1 MIKSGNRDK
10 KYDGKRAELIKILKR
25 GGAVIGYLFLLSIF
39 FGFQITK
46 LFDGKQFLLL
56 LLGTGILMIP
66 SLGQGAQEGGERIR
80 RHISSCALWASFLES
95 FLLCLMAMEH
105 MGRAE
110 EIMPEIAL
118 CLRPI
123 LYGVCIFSIFEEEKA
138 EGREKERKAEGSFRE
153 ITASESY
160 AIFQSLGLTGR
171 ECEIAVLVCQGMS
184 NGEIAENLC
193 ISEATVK
200 KHLSNMF
207 GKLGC
212 ERREQVRLK
221 LFQ

>member
-25 GGAVIGYLFLLSIF
+25 GGAVIGYLLLLSIF

-56 LLGTGILMIP
+56 LLGT
-66 SLGQGAQEGGERIR
+66 QEGGERIR